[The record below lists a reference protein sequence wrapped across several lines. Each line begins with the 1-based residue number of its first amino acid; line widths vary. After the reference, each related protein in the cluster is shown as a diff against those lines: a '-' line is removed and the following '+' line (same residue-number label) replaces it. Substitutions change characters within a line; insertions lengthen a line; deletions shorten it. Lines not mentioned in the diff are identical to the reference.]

1 MASASKKIRVGLV
14 GCGRISASHI
24 NAIQNLSGQAELSAV
39 CDIDPT
45 RLHEA
50 AEKTGATPYSSI
62 EQLLAESAIDVI
74 SLCTPSGI
82 HPEQGILAARA
93 GKHVITEKPMA
104 VRWPDG
110 VNLVKACNEAGVKLF
125 VVKQNRLNP
134 TIQFIKTAL
143 DQGRLGRLHTVT
155 SNVFWTRPQDYY
167 DQAKWR
173 GTWAMDGGAFMN
185 QASHYVDMMTY
196 LGGPI
201 ARVAAITATQARKIE
216 AEDSGVATFQYASGA
231 VGSMNVTMLSYPK
244 NIEGSITLLGDRGS
258 IRVGGVALNR
268 IEIFHLADSRPEDEA
283 VRSVNYEPTSVYGNG
298 HQPYYE
304 SVLATLRGERD
315 APVDGRAGLVSLQ
328 TLIAIYRSASENRF
342 VDLPLEGWP
351 SNPR

>member
-1 MASASKKIRVGLV
+1 MASAPQKIRIGLI

-24 NAIQNLSGQAELSAV
+24 GAIQNLSNQAEVVAV
-39 CDIDPT
+39 CDTDPT
-45 RLHEA
+45 RLQEA
-50 AEKTGATPYSSI
+50 AAKTGARPYASI
-62 EQLLAESAIDVI
+62 EALLADPMVDIV

-104 VRWPDG
+104 VRWQDG
-110 VNLVKACNEAGVKLF
+110 LDLVKACDASGVKLF

-134 TIQFIKTAL
+134 TIQFVKTAV
-143 DQGRLGRLHTVT
+143 DQGRLGRLHTVS

-196 LGGPI
+196 LGGPM
-201 ARVAAITATQARKIE
+201 ARVGAITATQTRKIE
-216 AEDSGVATFQYASGA
+216 AEDSGVATFQYVSGA
-231 VGSMNVTMLSYPK
+231 IGSMNVTMLSYPK

-268 IEIFHLADSRPEDEA
+268 IEIFQLADSRPEDEA

-304 SVLATLRGERD
+304 SVFATLRGERD
-315 APVDGRAGLVSLQ
+315 ALVDGRAGLLSLQ
-328 TLIAIYRSASENRF
+328 TLIAIYRSASEKCF
-342 VDLPLEGWP
+342 VELPLEGWP
-351 SNPR
+351 R

>member
-1 MASASKKIRVGLV
+1 MKIRIGVV

-24 NAIQNLSGQAELSAV
+24 SAIQNLSNEAEIVAV
-39 CDIDPT
+39 CDTDPK
-45 RLHEA
+45 RLSEA
-50 AEKTGATPYSSI
+50 AAKTGARPYSTL
-62 EQLLAESAIDVI
+62 EALLADRDVQVV

-82 HPEQGILAARA
+82 HPEQGIAAARA

-104 VRWPDG
+104 VRWEDG
-110 VNLVKACNEAGVKLF
+110 LELVKACDRAGVLLF

-134 TIQFIKTAL
+134 TIQFVKNAV
-143 DQGRLGRLHTVT
+143 DQGRLGRLHMVS

-167 DQAKWR
+167 DQAPWR

-196 LGGPI
+196 LGGPM
-201 ARVAAITATQARKIE
+201 ARVAAQTATQARKIE
-216 AEDSGVATFQYASGA
+216 AEDSGVATFQYQSGA
-231 VGSMNVTMLSYPK
+231 LGTLSVTMLAYPR

-268 IEIFHLADSRPEDEA
+268 IEIFQLSDSRPEDEA
-283 VRSVNYEPTSVYGNG
+283 VQAVSYEPTSVYGNG

-304 SVLATLRGERD
+304 SVFRTLRDESQ
-315 APVDGRAGLVSLQ
+315 AMVDGRAGLVSLQ
-328 TLIAIYRSASENRF
+328 TLIAIYRSARERRTIE
-342 VDLPLEGWP
+342 LPLEGFGEVVHG
-351 SNPR
+351 RK